1 MLRINLKVESEH
13 SLENRLL
20 MFLHQIGYES
30 VPMRTMQD
38 LKDNHILQI
47 CKLNQTTLTTEEQKR
62 YFTKLSRGSNV
73 FDRAKTL
80 RDQIVIDA
88 DGGGAKNKYLR
99 LIDTEYPERNTF
111 QVINQPEVDGKKG
124 KNIYDVVIL
133 LNGLP
138 VVHIELKKKGIH
150 YREAENQLLRYA
162 RDSFGADVGMFLFTQ
177 LFVVSN
183 ETETRYFANNTKLNN
198 LFHFTWAKEDNSKV
212 TDLFEFA
219 GSFLNKEQL
228 FKFITNYIVL
238 KEKTKQLFVLR
249 PYQYYAVEKIVQ
261 KVKDRSGNGYIWH
274 TTGSGKT
281 LTSFKASQIIT
292 NNPDVHKVIFV
303 VDRKDLDKQ
312 TAKEFNAFA
321 PDAVNLT
328 KNTDKLVERLENDT
342 KLIVTTIQKLNYA
355 INKSQYRNRIK
366 QLKDKRLVFIFD
378 ECHRSQFGKIH
389 RNITTFFN
397 NTQLFG
403 FTGTPIFA
411 ENAYSVDG
419 LKSTT
424 KDLFQECLHKYV
436 ITDAIS
442 DGNVLRFSVEY
453 IGQYSQKT
461 SSEELE
467 ASLVKEIDAS
477 ELYQSGDRLDKVYR
491 YIIANH
497 HRKVGINHT
506 AIFCVSSIDVLCRY
520 YELFKVGRKN
530 GEHRLNVAT
539 VFSYADND
547 PHVTIGGVKEADE
560 PDIPYGR
567 QHSERLADYVKDFNE
582 LYGTSESI
590 KDYKAYDSYFSA
602 LSDRVKAAE
611 VDILLVVNMFL
622 TGFDSP
628 TVNTLYVDK
637 NLKHHGLIQAYS
649 RTNRI
654 LDEAK
659 PQGNIICFR
668 NLKEATDEAVALFSD
683 KNANEIIF
691 SPPYEQLLEEYLT
704 ASAQLLELA
713 PSPSAVD
720 TYQSEELKKSFV
732 EAFKALLRARN
743 KVKHFDEFSVAVELI
758 DENTLAGYA
767 NKYQAIRDQVSML
780 PKEKESILQDVKFD
794 TVLLHTDD
802 INVDYIFKLIGRI
815 SVASTASKEQLT
827 KELLLKVGADER
839 YRSKLE
845 LIHKFLETQ
854 LDNLGDPDAAESGFY
869 EFLAVERHNQLSD
882 IASQYTIDADKLE
895 TQIEIHKEANQSL
908 NSNDLLKLMSQK
920 PRINERVAVGEQL
933 LGRVVQFMRVFDWS
947 A

>member
-1 MLRINLKVESEH
+1 
-13 SLENRLL
+13 

-30 VPMRTMQD
+30 VPIRTMQE
-38 LKDNHILQI
+38 LKDNHIQQI
-47 CKLNQTTLTTEEQKR
+47 CKLNETSLSADEQKR
-62 YFTKLSRGSNV
+62 YFTQLNKGNV

-80 RDQIVIDA
+80 RDRIVIDA
-88 DGGGAKNKYLR
+88 DEGSSKNKYLR
-99 LIDTEYPERNTF
+99 LIDTAKPERNTF
-111 QVINQPEVDGKKG
+111 QVINQPEVQGKKG

-138 VVHIELKKKGIH
+138 IVHIELKRKGIH

-162 RDSFGADVGMFLFTQ
+162 RDSFGADIGMFLFTQ
-177 LFVVSN
+177 LFIVSN

-212 TDLFEFA
+212 TNLFDFA
-219 GSFLNKEQL
+219 GSFLKMEQL
-228 FKFITNYIVL
+228 FKFITNYVVL

-249 PYQYYAVEKIVQ
+249 PYQYYAVERIVE
-261 KVKDRSGNGYIWH
+261 KVNQNNGNGYIWH

-292 NNPDVHKVIFV
+292 KNPAVHKVIFV

-312 TAKEFNAFA
+312 TAKEFNAFS

-328 KNTDKLVERLENDT
+328 KNTDSLVQRLENDT

-355 INKSQYRNRIK
+355 INKTQYRNRIK
-366 QLKDKRLVFIFD
+366 HLENERLVFIFD
-378 ECHRSQFGKIH
+378 ECHRSQFGKTH
-389 RNITTFFN
+389 KNINAFFK

-403 FTGTPIFA
+403 FTGTPIF
-411 ENAYSVDG
+411 EKNAFSGDG
-419 LKSTT
+419 LKMTT
-424 KDLFQECLHKYV
+424 RDLFNDCLHKYV
-436 ITDAIS
+436 ITDAIA
-442 DGNVLRFSVEY
+442 DNNVLRFSVEY
-453 IGQYSQKT
+453 VGQYTQKT
-461 SSEELE
+461 PEAELE
-467 ASLVKEIDAS
+467 AVQVAEIDTS
-477 ELYQSGDRLDKVYR
+477 ELYESGNRLEKIYQ

-497 HRKVGINHT
+497 RRKVGSRHT
-506 AIFCVSSIDVLCRY
+506 AIFCISSIDTLCRY
-520 YELFKVGRKN
+520 YELFRQGRKN
-530 GEHRLNVAT
+530 GEHQLKIAT
-539 VFSYADND
+539 VFSYGDND
-547 PHVTIGGVKEADE
+547 AHVKLDGVDEADE
-560 PDIPYGR
+560 PDQPYGR
-567 QHSERLADYVKDFNE
+567 QHSERLADYVEDFNK
-582 LYGTSESI
+582 LYETSESI
-590 KDYKAYDSYFSA
+590 NDHKAYDSYFTA

-611 VDILLVVNMFL
+611 VDILLVVGMFL

-637 NLKHHGLIQAYS
+637 NLKHHGLIQAFS

-654 LDEAK
+654 LDEGK
-659 PQGNIICFR
+659 PQGNIVCFR

-691 SPPYEQLLEEYLT
+691 TPPYAQLLEKYLQ

-720 TYQSEELKKSFV
+720 SFQSEELKKSFV

-743 KVKHFDEFSVAVELI
+743 KVKHFDEFTAAVEPI

-780 PKEKESILQDVKFD
+780 PKEKESILHDVEFD

-802 INVDYIFKLIGRI
+802 INVDYIFKLLGRI
-815 SVASTASKEQLT
+815 AVASTMSKEQLT

-839 YRSKLE
+839 LRSKLE
-845 LIHKFLETQ
+845 LIKKFIATQ
-854 LDNLGDPDAAESGFY
+854 LEQLDDPDNAETAFRD
-869 EFLAVERHNQLSD
+869 FVDIERERELEAIS
-882 IASQYTIDADKLE
+882 SKYTINPTDLDSKL
-895 TQIEIHKEANQSL
+895 QLHREANQSL
-908 NSNDLLKLMSQK
+908 SSNDLLKLMNHK
-920 PRINERVAVGEQL
+920 PRINDRLAVGEQL
-933 LGRVVQFMRVFDWS
+933 LGRIVEFMQVFDWT

>member
-1 MLRINLKVESEH
+1 MKVESEH

-20 MFLHQIGYES
+20 MFLHQIGYQS
-30 VPMRTMQD
+30 ISLKTMDD
-38 LKDNHILQI
+38 LKDNHIHQI
-47 CKLNQTTLTTEEQKR
+47 CSLNNTTLSVDERKR
-62 YFTKLSRGSNV
+62 YFAKLNKSNNV
-73 FDRAKTL
+73 FDRAKIL

-88 DGGGAKNKYLR
+88 DEISSRNKYLK
-99 LIDTEYPERNTF
+99 LIDFKEPERNVF
-111 QVINQPEVDGKKG
+111 QVIQQPEVQGKKG

-177 LFVVSN
+177 LFIVSN

-198 LFHFTWAKEDNSKV
+198 LFHFTWAKEDNSKINN
-212 TDLFEFA
+212 LFEFA

-228 FKFITNYIVL
+228 FKFITNYVVL

-249 PYQYYAVEKIVQ
+249 PYQYYAVERIVQ
-261 KVKDRSGNGYIWH
+261 KVKEKSGNGYIWH

-292 NNPDVHKVIFV
+292 GDPDVFKVIFV

-312 TAKEFNAFA
+312 TAKEFNAFS

-342 KLIVTTIQKLNYA
+342 KLIVTTIQKLNNA
-355 INKSQYRNRIK
+355 INNSRYRNRISH
-366 QLKDKRLVFIFD
+366 LRNERIVFIFD
-378 ECHRSQFGKIH
+378 ECHRSQFGKTH
-389 RNITTFFN
+389 KNINAFFK

-411 ENAYSVDG
+411 ENAFSGDG
-419 LKSTT
+419 QKLTT
-424 KDLFQECLHKYV
+424 RDLFDEQLHRYV

-453 IGQYSQKT
+453 VGQYSEKT
-461 SSEELE
+461 TEAELE
-467 ASLVKEIDAS
+467 AVQVAEIDTS
-477 ELYQSGDRLDKVYR
+477 ELYETRNRLEKIYE

-497 HRKVGINHT
+497 HKKVGGRHT
-506 AIFCVSSIDVLCRY
+506 AIFCVSSIDNLCKY
-520 YELFKVGRKN
+520 YEIFKEGRSR
-530 GEHRLNVAT
+530 GQHQLNVAT
-539 VFSYADND
+539 VFSYGDND
-547 PHVTIGGVKEADE
+547 DHVKLDGYEQIEDPE
-560 PDIPYGR
+560 QYYGK
-567 QHSERLADYVKDFNE
+567 QHSERLSEYVNDFNE
-582 LYGTSESI
+582 LFETSESI
-590 KDYKAYDSYFSA
+590 ANYQSYDSYFAA

-611 VDILLVVNMFL
+611 VDILLVVGMFL
-622 TGFDSP
+622 TGFDAP

-637 NLKHHGLIQAYS
+637 NLKYHGLIQAYS

-654 LDEAK
+654 LDKQK

-668 NLKEATDEAVALFSD
+668 NLKEATDQAVALFSD

-691 SPPYEQLLEEYLT
+691 TPPYEELYEKYLE
-704 ASAQLLELA
+704 ASALLLELA
-713 PSPSAVD
+713 PSPTAVD
-720 TYQSEELKKSFV
+720 SFQSEELKKSFV
-732 EAFKALLRARN
+732 EAFKSVLSARN
-743 KVKHFDEFSVAVELI
+743 KVKHFDEFETAIELI

-780 PKEKESILQDVKFD
+780 PKSKESILHDVEFD
-794 TVLLHTDD
+794 AVLLHTDD

-815 SVASTASKEQLT
+815 SVSSKESKELLS
-827 KELLLKVGADER
+827 KELLLKVGADEKL
-839 YRSKLE
+839 RSKLE
-845 LIHKFLETQ
+845 LIKKFIATQ
-854 LDNLGDPDAAESGFY
+854 LEQLEDPDGAESAFMD
-869 EFLAVERHNQLSD
+869 FVAVERSNELAKISTE
-882 IASQYTIDADKLE
+882 YTIDPTDLDY
-895 TQIEIHKEANQSL
+895 QIQFHKEANQQLSSNTL
-908 NSNDLLKLMSQK
+908 ITLMNSK
-920 PRINERVAVGEQL
+920 PRLGERKSIGEEL
-933 LGRVVQFMRVFDWS
+933 LSKVVQFIQVFDWS